1 MKAIADQ
8 QEMPIPGG
16 IGRAKNEKRRG
27 GWVRSCYK
35 YFTPSGVSKVGTSQ
49 TLQRA
54 SLFSIAF
61 GPAGLHCGFVTH
73 RPMSKKILVLV
84 AVVNLLVAAIAACE
98 LWDFSRFDRSGLLDQ
113 TKEEQKTNMLRTI
126 HRWGLPPV
134 ILLTGASGFLLWKTA
149 KRLNE

>member
-1 MKAIADQ
+1 
-8 QEMPIPGG
+8 
-16 IGRAKNEKRRG
+16 
-27 GWVRSCYK
+27 
-35 YFTPSGVSKVGTSQ
+35 
-49 TLQRA
+49 
-54 SLFSIAF
+54 
-61 GPAGLHCGFVTH
+61 
-73 RPMSKKILVLV
+73 MSKKILVLV